1 MPDDLF
7 GQVLGI
13 GDSFSEGV
21 ELIMAGG
28 LAVVLIL
35 VWLALLTFF
44 TWRTHRLSRSLFG
57 DTKKEDLKEI
67 LQEHISRVGLVQ
79 VRLNDLEKM
88 TAEVKRKGA
97 KHISK
102 VGVVRFNPFEDTGGD
117 QSFALALLDEDDD
130 GVVISSLHG
139 RARTRMYAKPVRGG
153 SHVEYEFS
161 EEEKEAI
168 RKAKAL
174 GHK

>member
-1 MPDDLF
+1 MTQ

-13 GDSFSEGV
+13 IDKFT
-21 ELIMAGG
+21 GG
-28 LAVVLIL
+28 LNLVVVGVL
-35 VWLALLTFF
+35 VAFFLWLLMLTFL
-44 TWRTHRLSRSLFG
+44 TWRVYRFSRRLFG
-57 DTKKEDLKEI
+57 DTQKEDLKEI

-88 TAEVKRKGA
+88 VAEVKRRGV

-102 VGVVRFNPFEDTGGD
+102 VGVVRFNPFQDTGGD

-139 RARTRMYAKPVRGG
+139 RYRTRMYAKPVRAGG
-153 SHVEYEFS
+153 HTDYEFA